1 MGENRRRRRPG
12 GMLPPPLTGEGEDR
26 ISGLPDELLH
36 IILLR
41 LCSPRSAARTSV
53 LSRSWP
59 HVWAHPSSRL
69 APWLRFASQQRLV
82 GALVVCVPMLIGSL
96 HKPGVEGEENEIE
109 LPACEGAKTIKLRL
123 DLQWRLRLC
132 PAGIMDGTELTALVS
147 MLCPRLRK
155 LSIQVLLVAVSD
167 VSIRSDTVESL
178 WFHVENIGRLDF
190 VTPRL
195 EVLNASR
202 AIEVHISAP
211 KLAEVVWNNGTY
223 DPRLHQFTDASRHLR
238 LLDISCNSLVASLL
252 QRFDTVGKLKL
263 SVSISQRNSCPLSCP
278 CRLAESYKIDDI
290 TLD

>member
-1 MGENRRRRRPG
+1 
-12 GMLPPPLTGEGEDR
+12 
-26 ISGLPDELLH
+26 
-36 IILLR
+36 
-41 LCSPRSAARTSV
+41 
-53 LSRSWP
+53 
-59 HVWAHPSSRL
+59 
-69 APWLRFASQQRLV
+69 
-82 GALVVCVPMLIGSL
+82 
-96 HKPGVEGEENEIE
+96 
-109 LPACEGAKTIKLRL
+109 
-123 DLQWRLRLC
+123 
-132 PAGIMDGTELTALVS
+132 MDGTELTALVS

-263 SVSISQRNSCPLSCP
+263 SVSISQGIAEYNSFLSETNKLPNCENLSVYSVWNHHGLARTMLHLLRNCNSIRKFSLMLVDGPYPSLVISQIL
-278 CRLAESYKIDDI
+278 RSIVIFL
-290 TLD
+290 TLVSNVLNDCGISLVI